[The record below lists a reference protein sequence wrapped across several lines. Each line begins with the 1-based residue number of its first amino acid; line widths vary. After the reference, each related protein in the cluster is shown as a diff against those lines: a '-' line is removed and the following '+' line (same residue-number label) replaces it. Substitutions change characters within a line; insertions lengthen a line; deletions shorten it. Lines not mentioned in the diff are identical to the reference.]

1 MIDWVNDLIFW
12 YKLRQL
18 RHEDPFIYEV
28 KEESRE
34 YKMTSCQNCGHES
47 HCGTPLWKEYRRAY
61 DHGPEGQ
68 YEACKVCRCERC
80 SNDQN

>member
-18 RHEDPFIYEV
+18 RHEDPFIYEI

-47 HCGTPLWKEYRRAY
+47 HCGTSLFK
-61 DHGPEGQ
+61 DHKDGDNQTINIKTFEKLKN
-68 YEACKVCRCERC
+68 C
-80 SNDQN
+80 